1 MTSSTNVK
9 ALIEKNNNKKGKH
22 NDKIIPVILAA
33 ISAISI
39 LTTLGILITL
49 LLETITFFTRIPITE
64 FLFYTT
70 WNPTGFRP

>member
-9 ALIEKNNNKKGKH
+9 ALIEKNNNKGKH

-64 FLFYTT
+64 FLFLLL
-70 WNPTGFRP
+70 GILRFRP

>member
-9 ALIEKNNNKKGKH
+9 ALIEKIIIKGKH

-49 LLETITFFTRIPITE
+49 LLETITFSQE
-64 FLFYTT
+64 FQ
-70 WNPTGFRP
+70 

>member
-33 ISAISI
+33 ISAIS
-39 LTTLGILITL
+39 
-49 LLETITFFTRIPITE
+49 F
-64 FLFYTT
+64 
-70 WNPTGFRP
+70 

>member
-33 ISAISI
+33 ISAII
-39 LTTLGILITL
+39 HFNNTRYINHIAFRNHH
-49 LLETITFFTRIPITE
+49 FFSPE
-64 FLFYTT
+64 FQ
-70 WNPTGFRP
+70 

>member
-9 ALIEKNNNKKGKH
+9 DLIEKNNNKKGKH

-49 LLETITFFTRIPITE
+49 LLETITFSPE
-64 FLFYTT
+64 FQ
-70 WNPTGFRP
+70 